1 VSYPWLLEAQQ
12 QVAEGMANGRLA
24 HACLIAGPRGLGKVE
39 FALQMAADLLCM
51 EPGPAACGT
60 CRSCEL
66 LVGGAHPDF
75 TLTTFEIN
83 PQTEKMRTVLVVDQI
98 RDLIASLQL
107 TRSLSPR
114 KVAVIHPA
122 EALNESAGNA
132 LLKMLEE
139 PPADTYLLL
148 VAHDPSRLPSTI
160 RSRCQAIHVR
170 LPDTQTACDWLTAA
184 PANDAQIVALA
195 LEATAG
201 SPLHAQRMLATG
213 QVDQYR
219 TFASCLARLE
229 ARESTAGEAAAALAD
244 LDPDDMWK
252 WLSLAA
258 AKKLRACLSSG
269 GPAAPALQQLRSSV
283 PAGATPARIAALQNL
298 ADRNRAA
305 LSTSL
310 HKDLLLRDWLIQW
323 SRLVNQ

>member
-1 VSYPWLLEAQQ
+1 MSYPWLAQAQQ
-12 QVAEGMANGRLA
+12 QFAERKANGRLA
-24 HACLIAGPRGLGKVE
+24 HACLIAGPRGLGKV
-39 FALQMAADLLCM
+39 ALAMQLAADLLCM
-51 EPGPAACGT
+51 EPGPVACGA
-60 CRSCEL
+60 CRSCKL

-75 TLTTFEIN
+75 KLTTFEIN
-83 PQTEKMRTVLVVDQI
+83 STTEKMRTVLVVDQI

-122 EALNESAGNA
+122 EAMNASSANA

-139 PPADTYLLL
+139 PPADTFLLL
-148 VAHDPSRLPSTI
+148 VAHDPSRLPATI
-160 RSRCQAIHVR
+160 RSRCQAVHVR
-170 LPDTQTACDWLTAA
+170 LPEAHTARDWLATEYGY
-184 PANDAQIVALA
+184 DARLAELA

-201 SPLHAQRMLATG
+201 SPLHAQRMLAESR
-213 QVDQYR
+213 VDMYR
-219 TFASCLARLE
+219 TFASQLARLE
-229 ARESTAGEAAAALAD
+229 ARENTVGEAAAAITD
-244 LDPDDMWK
+244 LDPDDTWK

-258 AKKLRACLSSG
+258 AAKLRACLVSGDPIAAAARPSG
-269 GPAAPALQQLRSSV
+269 GAATGGS
-283 PAGATPARIAALQNL
+283 TPARIAALQAL

-323 SRLVNQ
+323 FRLRHQ

>member
-1 VSYPWLLEAQQ
+1 MSYPWLAEAQQ
-12 QVAEGMANGRLA
+12 QFAERKANGRLA

-39 FALQMAADLLCM
+39 LALQLAADLLCM
-51 EPGPAACGT
+51 EQGPKACGA
-60 CRSCEL
+60 CRSCKL

-75 TLTTFEIN
+75 KLTTFEFN
-83 PQTEKMRTVLVVDQI
+83 SQTEKMRTVLVVEQI

-107 TRSLSPR
+107 TRSLSPS

-122 EALNESAGNA
+122 EAMNVSSANA

-139 PPADTYLLL
+139 PPADTFLLL
-148 VAHDPSRLPSTI
+148 VAHDPSRLPATI
-160 RSRCQAIHVR
+160 RSRCQAVHVR
-170 LPDTQTACDWLTAA
+170 LPEVETARDWLATEHGY
-184 PANDAQIVALA
+184 DEQTVALA
-195 LEATAG
+195 LQATAG

-219 TFASCLARLE
+219 TFASWLARLE
-229 ARESTAGEAAAALAD
+229 ATESTVGETAAAIAD
-244 LDPDDMWK
+244 LDPDDIWK

-258 AKKLRACLSSG
+258 AAKLRACFNPN
-269 GPAAPALQQLRSSV
+269 GPMSPAVSPL
-283 PAGATPARIAALQNL
+283 AGAKGGKPARIAALQNL

-305 LSTSL
+305 LFTSL

-323 SRLVNQ
+323 SRLASE

>member
-1 VSYPWLLEAQQ
+1 VNYPWLLEARKQL
-12 QVAEGMANGRLA
+12 AERKASGRLA
-24 HACLIAGPRGLGKVE
+24 HACLISGPRGLGKVE
-39 FALQMAADLLCM
+39 FALQVAADLLCM
-51 EPGPAACGT
+51 ASGPAACGT

-75 TLTTFEIN
+75 SLTTFELN
-83 PQTEKMRTVLVVDQI
+83 PTTEKMRTVLVVDQI
-98 RDLIASLQL
+98 RDIIATLQL

-122 EALNESAGNA
+122 EAMNESAGNA

-139 PPADTYLLL
+139 PPAETFLLL
-148 VAHDPSRLPSTI
+148 VSHDSSRLPSTI
-160 RSRCQAIHVR
+160 RSRCQAVLVR
-170 LPDTQTACDWLTAA
+170 LPEAQAARDWLTSEHGYDVQLA
-184 PANDAQIVALA
+184 ALA
-195 LEATAG
+195 LAASAG

-213 QVDQYR
+213 QVEQYR

-229 ARESTAGEAAAALAD
+229 ARESTVGEAAAALAD

-252 WLSLAA
+252 WLSLSTAA
-258 AKKLRACLSSG
+258 KLRACM
-269 GPAAPALQQLRSSV
+269 GPGHSPPPALQQLPRGVAGGSS
-283 PAGATPARIAALQNL
+283 PARFAALQNL

-305 LSTSL
+305 LFTSL

-323 SRLVNQ
+323 SRLVTQ